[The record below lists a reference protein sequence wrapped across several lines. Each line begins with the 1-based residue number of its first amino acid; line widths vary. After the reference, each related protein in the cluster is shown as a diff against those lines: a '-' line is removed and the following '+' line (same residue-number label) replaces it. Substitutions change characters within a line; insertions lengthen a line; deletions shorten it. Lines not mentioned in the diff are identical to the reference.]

1 MARTKGEGEA
11 RQRGATERGFPVC
24 CYCGACAAFLPDFEK
39 YKEEEVVFDK
49 GCGGSVAKGFCFSFC
64 PRGFAVC
71 RLCEEECPRLEYG
84 VCDFSPSASSPEK
97 RILGY
102 YLEILS
108 ARATDKSIRSAGQD
122 GGFTTA
128 LLHHALET
136 GYIDAA
142 VIATRTE
149 DWKAVPFVATKPDE
163 VLLGRGSKYTACP
176 SVQGVWEAIDGG
188 YENIAMVGTGCN
200 IEAVRRLQALR
211 DPALELQRVKLLI
224 GVFSFEAFWHRELVS
239 FLAEQKGIDIRDVER
254 FYVAKGNMYVV
265 IKDREVPIP
274 LKEIEPCRRDT
285 CLVCEDATS
294 QLADISVGHI
304 GSPEGWTTIIIRTEV
319 AEELVKA
326 AEVAEVIETRKLDDD
341 AIKEIE
347 RFAYNKKRWNYGMI
361 LDQMKIC
368 SGCFTVPY
376 PFAMQ
381 LRGGI

>member
-1 MARTKGEGEA
+1 MGDIRD
-11 RQRGATERGFPVC
+11 FPVC
-24 CYCGACAAFLPDFEK
+24 CYCGACAAFIPDFEK
-39 YKEEEVVFDK
+39 YQDDEVVFEK
-49 GCGGSVAKGFCFSFC
+49 GCGGTVSKGFCFSFC
-64 PRGFAVC
+64 PRGFAAC

-84 VCDFSPSASSPEK
+84 VCDFSPCASSPEK

-102 YLEILS
+102 YKEILS

-128 LLHHALET
+128 LLYHALET
-136 GYIDAA
+136 GFIDAS

-149 DWKAVPFVATKPDE
+149 EWKAVPFVATKPEE

-176 SVQGVWEAIDGG
+176 MVKGVWDAIDSGH
-188 YENIAMVGTGCN
+188 ENIAMVGTGCN

-211 DPALELQRVKLLI
+211 DPALELHKVKLLL
-224 GVFSFEAFWHRELVS
+224 GVFSFEAFWHRKLVS
-239 FLAEQKGIDIRDVER
+239 FLAERKGVDIRDVER
-254 FYVAKGNMYVV
+254 FYVSNGNMCVV
-265 IKDREVPIP
+265 TKDGEVPIP

-285 CLVCEDATS
+285 CLICEDATS
-294 QLADISVGHI
+294 QLADISVGHV
-304 GSPEGWTTIIIRTEV
+304 GSPDGWTTIIIRTE
-319 AEELVKA
+319 AGEGLLKA
-326 AEVAEVIETRKLDDD
+326 AEAAGVIETQKLDAD
-341 AIKEIE
+341 AIDEIE
-347 RFAYNKKRWNYGMI
+347 RFAFNKKRWNYGMI

>member
-1 MARTKGEGEA
+1 
-11 RQRGATERGFPVC
+11 
-24 CYCGACAAFLPDFEK
+24 
-39 YKEEEVVFDK
+39 
-49 GCGGSVAKGFCFSFC
+49 
-64 PRGFAVC
+64 
-71 RLCEEECPRLEYG
+71 
-84 VCDFSPSASSPEK
+84 
-97 RILGY
+97 
-102 YLEILS
+102 
-108 ARATDKSIRSAGQD
+108 
-122 GGFTTA
+122 
-128 LLHHALET
+128 
-136 GYIDAA
+136 
-142 VIATRTE
+142 
-149 DWKAVPFVATKPDE
+149 
-163 VLLGRGSKYTACP
+163 
-176 SVQGVWEAIDGG
+176 
-188 YENIAMVGTGCN
+188 
-200 IEAVRRLQALR
+200 VRRLQALR

-239 FLAEQKGIDIRDVER
+239 FLAEQKGIDIRDVKR

-274 LKEIEPCRRDT
+274 LKDIEPCRRDT